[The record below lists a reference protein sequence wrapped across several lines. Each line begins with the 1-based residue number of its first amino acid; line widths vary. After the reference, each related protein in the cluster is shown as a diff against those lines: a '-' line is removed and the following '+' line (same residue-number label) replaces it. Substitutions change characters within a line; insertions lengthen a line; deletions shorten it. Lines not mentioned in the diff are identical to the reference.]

1 MAAEG
6 PKRISV
12 ALATSTGAWDVDD
25 DGPVLLSAL
34 IADGIDAVPAVW
46 DDPTV
51 DWSTFDLVVLRST
64 WDYTDRHQ
72 EFLEWI
78 DRIDPLT
85 TVVNPAATIRWNTD
99 KRYLADLAQRGV
111 AVVATSFLLAD
122 DAPAADE
129 VRRVLV
135 ELLDTAADDRR
146 ELVVKPTVSAGSKD
160 TARYAEDQLD
170 DAIGHALRVLG
181 EGRDVMVQPY
191 ISSVDDRG
199 ETGMV
204 LIDGAFS
211 HAFRK
216 GALLLDGPADVDGLF
231 AVEQISATTPTD
243 AELALARSVLSAAT
257 EILEGVVP
265 RYARVDVLQDANGE
279 PTLLELELAEP
290 SFFLWT
296 SPASVPEVVR
306 AIRGWA

>member
-1 MAAEG
+1 MSADG
-6 PKRISV
+6 PKTISV
-12 ALATSTGAWDVDD
+12 ALATSTGAWEVDD
-25 DGPVLLSAL
+25 DAPVLLSAL
-34 IADGIDAVPAVW
+34 IAEGVDAVPAVW
-46 DDPTV
+46 DDPAV
-51 DWSTFDLVVLRST
+51 DWSAFDLVVLRST

-99 KRYLADLAQRGV
+99 KRYLADLANRGV
-111 AVVATSFLLAD
+111 AVVSTSFLIAD
-122 DAPAADE
+122 DAPGDE
-129 VRRVLV
+129 DVRRVLV
-135 ELLDTAADDRR
+135 DLLDTTADDRR
-146 ELVVKPTVSAGSKD
+146 ELVVKPTISAGSKD
-160 TARYAEDQLD
+160 TARYTEDQLD
-170 DAIGHALRVLG
+170 DAIEHALRVLG

-204 LIDGAFS
+204 LIDGRFS

-296 SPASVPEVVR
+296 SPSSVPEVAR